1 MQNIECDHNLQK
13 EVATYS
19 EGEKSNGMLSETE
32 QIDEVLNAID
42 IYESELTEDY
52 GEKSGKTKIL
62 NENITNVSSR
72 FVNYDSIEIEKFIQ
86 DKENKNT
93 LRKILYD
100 VNLFKSFL
108 QSKNE
113 VREFHTISHTELDVY
128 LANFILSVRKKG
140 GEEFEPTSLR
150 SMISSIDRSL
160 RRHRYKESI
169 MQSPANIFNATK
181 QALKAKQKDL
191 KQKGKGNRPKKADPL
206 SDEEINILFDTG
218 VLGVTSPESLLNTVW
233 FNNAIHLG
241 LRGQQEH
248 YNLCW
253 GDISLQKNS
262 DGVEYL
268 QHYERQTKTR
278 TGADARDT
286 RKILGKIF
294 SVPHLKENNPI
305 EVYKKYASLRPK
317 GFFSTK

>member
-1 MQNIECDHNLQK
+1 
-13 EVATYS
+13 
-19 EGEKSNGMLSETE
+19 
-32 QIDEVLNAID
+32 
-42 IYESELTEDY
+42 
-52 GEKSGKTKIL
+52 
-62 NENITNVSSR
+62 
-72 FVNYDSIEIEKFIQ
+72 
-86 DKENKNT
+86 
-93 LRKILYD
+93 
-100 VNLFKSFL
+100 
-108 QSKNE
+108 
-113 VREFHTISHTELDVY
+113 
-128 LANFILSVRKKG
+128 
-140 GEEFEPTSLR
+140 
-150 SMISSIDRSL
+150 MISSIDRSL

-317 GFFSTK
+317 GFFRTK

>member
-1 MQNIECDHNLQK
+1 M
-13 EVATYS
+13 
-19 EGEKSNGMLSETE
+19 
-32 QIDEVLNAID
+32 
-42 IYESELTEDY
+42 
-52 GEKSGKTKIL
+52 
-62 NENITNVSSR
+62 
-72 FVNYDSIEIEKFIQ
+72 
-86 DKENKNT
+86 
-93 LRKILYD
+93 
-100 VNLFKSFL
+100 
-108 QSKNE
+108 
-113 VREFHTISHTELDVY
+113 
-128 LANFILSVRKKG
+128 
-140 GEEFEPTSLR
+140 
-150 SMISSIDRSL
+150 
-160 RRHRYKESI
+160 
-169 MQSPANIFNATK
+169 
-181 QALKAKQKDL
+181 
-191 KQKGKGNRPKKADPL
+191 
-206 SDEEINILFDTG
+206 
-218 VLGVTSPESLLNTVW
+218 GVTSPESLLNTVW

-317 GFFSTK
+317 GFFQNQMTLSTMRLAHFHCLINEAKFGISNRN